1 MEHSGRKVIVL
12 SYIIRRIIG
21 NLTEEAGVSG
31 PQSRL
36 LHFIADHSL
45 NKDVYQRDVENEFH
59 IRRSSVTN
67 LVQQLERNGLIQRVS
82 VDSDARLK
90 KLILTEKG
98 RQIENE
104 IGERISQFEEQLGML
119 LGEDQKR
126 FSDLLD
132 ILIEQLSN

>member
-1 MEHSGRKVIVL
+1 MQDDKEL
-12 SYIIRRIIG
+12 RR
-21 NLTEEAGVSG
+21 TK
-31 PQSRL
+31 
-36 LHFIADHSL
+36 F
-45 NKDVYQRDVENEFH
+45 
-59 IRRSSVTN
+59 
-67 LVQQLERNGLIQRVS
+67 
-82 VDSDARLK
+82 
-90 KLILTEKG
+90 LTEKG